1 MPQTPNTW
9 GGLEAGSRESGGRG
23 PGKEMQGWEGWGVGL
38 PAGQRVPVP
47 LEGELRGCLG
57 PGFLRLLGNTQ
68 DFGGHCLGGG
78 GGSGQGRTI
87 GKSHATC

>member
-1 MPQTPNTW
+1 MNL
-9 GGLEAGSRESGGRG
+9 GEGVRGRRCKDG
-23 PGKEMQGWEGWGVGL
+23 RDGAWASLLAKECQS
-38 PAGQRVPVP
+38 P

-57 PGFLRLLGNTQ
+57 PGFLRLPGNTQ
-68 DFGGHCLGGG
+68 DFGGCCLGGG